1 MTIKEL
7 YKWALIN
14 GVENRPVVV
23 TGYDGDL
30 FELNEE
36 IIKDASEIEDV
47 FDEEIPENALVIA
60 AVDD

>member
-7 YKWALIN
+7 YEWAIVN
-14 GVENRPVVV
+14 GIETRPVVV

-30 FELNEE
+30 FELKEE
-36 IIKDASEIEDV
+36 IIKNASEIEDI